1 MLFNKLS
8 KLIGT
13 SQIKKRKSKINIFNK
28 WIIFKYLKYLGD
40 YANGKNRNKSYI
52 KAIRNLIKLKKC
64 L

>member
-1 MLFNKLS
+1 MFFNQLS
-8 KLIGT
+8 KLRGT

-28 WIIFKYLKYLGD
+28 WIIFKYFNNLGN

-52 KAIRNLIKLKKC
+52 KATRNLIKLKKC